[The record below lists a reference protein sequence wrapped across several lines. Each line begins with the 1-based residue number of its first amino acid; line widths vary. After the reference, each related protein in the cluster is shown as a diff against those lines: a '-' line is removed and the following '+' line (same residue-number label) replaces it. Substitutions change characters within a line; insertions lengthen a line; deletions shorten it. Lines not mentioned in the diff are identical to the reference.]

1 MIVAL
6 VPGRVIPPPKMPEF
20 PRPVEPGRQRLEEPN
35 VWPGTQV
42 LLIDVHKSQFITAA
56 LQRTAPDGKVFVVSR
71 HPVQS
76 ERLAQQFAPLGD
88 QMEVL
93 ELAEPATLGLAGQS
107 IDRAFCE
114 VKRSHLASFGPLCQ
128 ELRRVV
134 KPQAQLVV
142 MLDFTLGLGGQARQA
157 IVEACAAA
165 GFEQTASRRRGL
177 QRTMVFQATSPHP

>member
-6 VPGRVIPPPKMPEF
+6 IPGRVIPPPRMPEF
-20 PRPVEPGRQRLEEPN
+20 PQPVEPASQRLAEPN
-35 VWPGTQV
+35 VWPGMQV
-42 LLIDVHKSQFITAA
+42 LLIDVHKAQFITAA
-56 LQRTAPDGKVFVVSR
+56 LQRTAPDGKVFVASR
-71 HPVQS
+71 HPVQA
-76 ERLAQQFAPLGD
+76 ERLAQQFASLGD

-114 VKRSHLASFGPLCQ
+114 VKRSHLASFRPLCQ

-134 KPQAQLVV
+134 KPQAQLAV
-142 MLDFTLGLGGQARQA
+142 MLDFTLGGQARQA

-165 GFEQTASRRRGL
+165 GFDQTASRRRGL
-177 QRTMVFQATSPHP
+177 QRTMVFQANSTVL